1 MRFAKVLF
9 LEIILLLFA
18 GSNCLAEDP
27 TQDIKLN
34 VKEFTLK
41 NGMLFLIVERQTT
54 PQVAC
59 RVAIRAG
66 SALEQTGKSGI
77 AHLLEHMMF
86 KGTKNFGTLDVKK
99 DRELQ
104 EEIEA
109 AYQVILAEES
119 KREPDR
125 ALMKNKH
132 AEMGNLRREVQNIYV
147 PQAFS
152 SQLGKNG
159 AVGVN
164 AFTSKDQTQY
174 MASVPSDML
183 EQWFSIVSEQLFEP
197 SWREF
202 YVEKEVVQREWAFRY

>member
-27 TQDIKLN
+27 AQDIKLN

-41 NGMLFLIVERQTT
+41 NGMLFLIVERPTT

-99 DRELQ
+99 DQGLQ
-104 EEIEA
+104 EKIEA
-109 AYQVILAEES
+109 
-119 KREPDR
+119 
-125 ALMKNKH
+125 
-132 AEMGNLRREVQNIYV
+132 
-147 PQAFS
+147 
-152 SQLGKNG
+152 
-159 AVGVN
+159 
-164 AFTSKDQTQY
+164 
-174 MASVPSDML
+174 
-183 EQWFSIVSEQLFEP
+183 
-197 SWREF
+197 
-202 YVEKEVVQREWAFRY
+202 